1 MSTILFF
8 NIPAHGH
15 VNPSI
20 PLVKELVGRGE
31 RVIYYCTESYRA
43 KIESAGAE
51 FRSYGAEYDFAPGQ
65 DAVTPFRAMSLIL
78 QAGEGVIAN
87 VIDQVRAEKP
97 DVIIYDSMCVWGK
110 QIAQIVGVAAICSC
124 SIFLIHSKNVRD
136 VPMDTRFQL
145 QMTMGGATLISSLW
159 RYASI
164 ALRLKRKYG
173 VSSPFFT
180 DFFANPGDMT
190 LVYTS
195 RYFQAGAEKFDDTFK
210 FVGPLI
216 APRNDHHDFQT
227 SEFLP
232 TPLRYGAP
240 RENSEVLKKPLIY
253 ISLGTLF
260 NERVDFFRACIEA
273 FSDDHYNVIMSI
285 GNKIDPASLG
295 AIPDNFIVR
304 PHVPQLEILQ
314 RADLFITH
322 GGMNSASE
330 GCWYGVPMIVLPQ
343 VGDQVVIAGRIQQ
356 LGAAE
361 KLTDIT
367 PQTIR
372 ALAEKVLGDSN
383 YKMQSEKIGETF
395 REAGGAVKAVDEIRE
410 FVVHL
415 PHKKK
420 V

>member
-8 NIPAHGH
+8 NLPAHGH

-20 PLVKELVGRGE
+20 PLVKELVSRGE
-31 RVIYYCTESYRA
+31 RVIYYCTETYRT

-97 DVIIYDSMCVWGK
+97 DYIIYDSMCVWGK
-110 QIAQIVGVAAICSC
+110 QIARIVGVAAVCSC
-124 SIFLIHSKNVRD
+124 SIFLIHSKNIRD
-136 VPMDTRFQL
+136 VPMDTRLQL
-145 QMTMGGATLISSLW
+145 QMTMGGVSLLSSLW
-159 RYASI
+159 RYGSI
-164 ALRLKRKYG
+164 ALRLKLKYG
-173 VSSPFFT
+173 VSSPLFA

-195 RYFQAGAEKFDDTFK
+195 RYFQAGADRFDGTFK

-216 APRNDHHDFQT
+216 APRNDHSDWQ
-227 SEFLP
+227 
-232 TPLRYGAP
+232 A
-240 RENSEVLKKPLIY
+240 SEVFKASEVSGTSLIY

-260 NERVDFFRACIEA
+260 NERVDFFRACLEA
-273 FSDDHYNVIMSI
+273 FNDDRYNVIMSI

-295 AIPDNFIVR
+295 VVPNNFIVR
-304 PHVPQLEILQ
+304 PHVPQLEVLR

-322 GGMNSASE
+322 GGMNSVSE

-343 VGDQVVIAGRIQQ
+343 VGDQVVIASRVAQ

-367 PQTIR
+367 PQAIR
-372 ALAEKVLGDSN
+372 VLAEKVLGDSS
-383 YKMQSEKIGETF
+383 YKKQSMKIGETF
-395 REAGGAVKAVDEIRE
+395 REAGGVSRAVDEIQN
-410 FVVHL
+410 FVQAI
-415 PHKKK
+415 
-420 V
+420 